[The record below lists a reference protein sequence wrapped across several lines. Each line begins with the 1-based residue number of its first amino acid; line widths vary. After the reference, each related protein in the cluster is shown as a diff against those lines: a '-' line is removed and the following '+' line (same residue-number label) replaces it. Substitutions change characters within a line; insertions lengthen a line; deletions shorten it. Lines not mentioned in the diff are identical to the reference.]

1 MALSLEET
9 RERLRELELFQECD
23 DDDLDRVAALARTE
37 LRFEANEVLF
47 EEGDPARDCYLIVDG
62 QAEVTVAGRFLD
74 DVGEGESIGELG
86 LLDGGPRSARV
97 VSSTPMTVH
106 VIEAD
111 GFDRLLDEAPSVTH
125 ALLRQ
130 VSRRLRETNE
140 RVARLSALSN
150 ETTLRIGE
158 AQDSTP
164 APAAKPT
171 GPVVLD
177 PQAPGFFENPYLQ
190 YAALR
195 QHDPVHHDT
204 EQDTWLLTRYEDVIA
219 LGRNKELSVD
229 VAHANSGP
237 YVEQERERLV
247 QMEGR
252 QSKMMFRRN
261 PPEHTRLRRQIYK
274 QFTPKAV
281 RLRRPRLQALVEQ
294 TLDRLAEKGETD
306 LIEDFAFPL
315 PLAVISDLLGL
326 PPGDEAAI
334 RGWSQDITKAIDPAV
349 SEADVDASIV
359 ASDEMNEYLLQV
371 IAQKRKSPDD
381 ALLSVLIGITDESDQ
396 LSELELVDQLTL
408 LYIAGHETTV
418 NLIGNGMLALLQHP
432 DQLERLR
439 LDSALDANAVEEL
452 LRYDSPAQ
460 FTRRINPEDWKV
472 GDTLIPAGS
481 VIFGCLGSANRDA
494 ARWGESADRVD
505 VAREGANEHASLG
518 GGIHHCLGASLL
530 RLEAQVALGALVRR
544 FPRMELAAQPTFLER
559 MTLRGLSGLR
569 LTLGT

>member
-37 LRFEANEVLF
+37 LRFEADEVLF

-97 VSSTPMTVH
+97 VTSTPMTVL

-111 GFDRLLDEAPSVTH
+111 GFDRLLDEAPSVSH

-140 RVARLSALSN
+140 RVARLSALGS
-150 ETTLRIGE
+150 ETTLRVGE
-158 AQDSTP
+158 AKAS
-164 APAAKPT
+164 APAAAPKSSD
-171 GPVVLD
+171 PVVLD
-177 PQAPGFFENPYLQ
+177 PEAPGFFENPYAQ

-195 QHDPVHHDT
+195 EHDPVHHDT

-219 LGRNKELSVD
+219 LGRNKKLSVD
-229 VAHANSGP
+229 VAHANTGP
-237 YVEQERERLV
+237 YVEQERERLAK
-247 QMEGR
+247 MEGR

-281 RLRRPRLQALVEQ
+281 RQRRPRLQALVDR
-294 TLDRLAEKGETD
+294 TLDHLAEKGETD

-349 SEADVDASIV
+349 SEAEVEASIV
-359 ASDEMNEYLLQV
+359 ASDEMNEYLLEV
-371 IAQKRKSPDD
+371 IAGKRKSPDD

-418 NLIGNGMLALLQHP
+418 NLIGNGTLALLQHP
-432 DQLERLR
+432 DELERLR
-439 LDSALDANAVEEL
+439 MDTALDANAVEEL

-460 FTRRINPEDWKV
+460 FTRRINREDLKV

-544 FPRMELAAQPTFLER
+544 FPRMQLAAEPAFLER
-559 MTLRGLSGLR
+559 MTLRGLGGLR

>member
-1 MALSLEET
+1 MALSIQDT
-9 RERLRELELFQECD
+9 RERLRELELFRECD
-23 DDDLDRVAALARTE
+23 DEDLERVAALARKE
-37 LRFEANEVLF
+37 LRFEADVVLF

-86 LLDGGPRSARV
+86 LLDRGPRSARV
-97 VSSTPMTVH
+97 VTTTPMTVQ

-140 RVARLSALSN
+140 RVARLSALAD
-150 ETTLRIGE
+150 ETTLRIDVDE
-158 AQDSTP
+158 AP
-164 APAAKPT
+164 APAAPQT
-171 GPVVLD
+171 GPVRLD
-177 PQAPGFFENPYLQ
+177 PEAPGFFANPYAQ
-190 YAALR
+190 YTALR
-195 QHDPVHHDT
+195 ERDPVHHDT

-219 LGRNKELSVD
+219 LSRNKKLSVELQ
-229 VAHANSGP
+229 HANSGP
-237 YVEQERERLV
+237 YVEQERERLAK
-247 QMEGR
+247 MEGR

-281 RLRRPRLQALVEQ
+281 RQRRPRLQALVDQ

-334 RGWSQDITKAIDPAV
+334 RGWSQAITKAIDPAV
-349 SEADVDASIV
+349 TDAESDASIV
-359 ASDEMNEYLLQV
+359 ATDAMYEYLLGV
-371 IAQKRKSPDD
+371 IGQKRKSPDD
-381 ALLSVLIGITDESDQ
+381 ALLSVLIGIADSTDQ

-418 NLIGNGMLALLQHP
+418 NLIGNGMLALLRHP
-432 DQLERLR
+432 DQLERVR
-439 LDSALDANAVEEL
+439 LDTALDANAVEEL

-460 FTRRINPEDWKV
+460 FTRRINREDLKI
-472 GDTLIPAGS
+472 GDTTIPAGS
-481 VIFGCLGSANRDA
+481 VIFGCLGSANRDPE
-494 ARWGESADRVD
+494 RWGESADRVD
-505 VAREGANEHASLG
+505 VARQGANEHASLG

-530 RLEAQVALGALVRR
+530 RLEAQVALGTLVRR
-544 FPRMELAAQPTFLER
+544 FPRVELAAEPIFLER
-559 MTLRGLSGLR
+559 MTLRGLGGLR

>member
-1 MALSLEET
+1 MALSLDET

-37 LRFEANEVLF
+37 LTFEADAVLF
-47 EEGDPARDCYLIVDG
+47 EEGDPARDLYLIVEG

-86 LLDGGPRSARV
+86 LLDRGPRSARV
-97 VSSTPMTVH
+97 VTRTPMTVQ
-106 VIEAD
+106 VIEAA

-130 VSRRLRETNE
+130 VSRRLRDTNE
-140 RVARLSALSN
+140 RVARLSALGH
-150 ETTLRIGE
+150 ETTVRVGDAKSSPKTSP
-158 AQDSTP
+158 AQP
-164 APAAKPT
+164 A
-171 GPVVLD
+171 GPVKLD
-177 PQAPGFFENPYLQ
+177 PQAPGFFDDPYAQ

-195 QHDPVHHDT
+195 EHDPVHHDT
-204 EQDTWLLTRYEDVIA
+204 EQDTWLLTRYDDVVA
-219 LGRNKELSVD
+219 LGRNKKLSVD
-229 VAHANSGP
+229 VADARTGP
-237 YVEQERERLV
+237 YVEQERERLAK
-247 QMEGR
+247 MEGR

-281 RLRRPRLQALVEQ
+281 RTRRPRLQALVDR
-294 TLDRLAEKGETD
+294 TLDHLAEKGEAD

-326 PPGDEAAI
+326 PPGDDAAI

-349 SEADVDASIV
+349 TPAEVDASVI
-359 ASDEMNEYLLQV
+359 ASDAMNDYLLEV
-371 IAQKRKSPDD
+371 IAQRRKSPDD
-381 ALLSVLIGITDESDQ
+381 ALLSVLIAIADETDQ
-396 LSELELVDQLTL
+396 LTELELVDQLTL

-418 NLIGNGMLALLQHP
+418 NLIGNGMLALLQQRE
-432 DQLERLR
+432 QLERLR
-439 LDSALDANAVEEL
+439 LDPALDANAVEEL
-452 LRYDSPAQ
+452 LRFDSPAQ
-460 FTRRINPEDWKV
+460 FTRRINREDLTV
-472 GDTLIPAGS
+472 GDSVIPAGS

-530 RLEAQVALGALVRR
+530 RLEAQVALGTLVRR
-544 FPRMELAAQPTFLER
+544 FPRMELAGQPEFLER
-559 MTLRGLSGLR
+559 MTLRGLAGLR